1 VHVSRL
7 IVLLGAISV
16 VGFVTS
22 ASEPRFSAMP
32 QRKGAAAAQRDR
44 HAERRYDDIK
54 SFVVLPRRWVVERTF
69 SWFGRNRRLAKDSD
83 NLWESLATFVT
94 PPTNYP

>member
-1 VHVSRL
+1 MHVSRL
-7 IVLLGAISV
+7 IVLLGAISI

-32 QRKGAAAAQRDR
+32 QRS
-44 HAERRYDDIK
+44 EIVTPSDDIK

-69 SWFGRNRRLAKDSD
+69 SWFGRNRGLAKDSD
-83 NLWESLATFVT
+83 NLWETLATFVT